1 MEKKQTAT
9 KATKA
14 TPKKSATK
22 ATKATPK
29 KSATKATKATPKKS
43 ETSEPVVKKTV
54 AKTKSKSSTRK

>member
-1 MEKKQTAT
+1 MEKKQT
-9 KATKA
+9 
-14 TPKKSATK
+14 ATK